1 MMKWLAWVWKWS
13 CSCKCNNFAVDIEG
27 IKLDNVVLESRM
39 EHETYT
45 NTQIINNVQYELLK
59 LQSKCNMLADR
70 MGNIGNTN
78 D

>member
-1 MMKWLAWVWKWS
+1 M
-13 CSCKCNNFAVDIEG
+13 AVDIEG

-45 NTQIINNVQYELLK
+45 NTQIFNNVQHELLK

-70 MGNIGNTN
+70 MGNIENTN
-78 D
+78 DERDSDIIAS